1 MSATTNRLVG
11 SCLRSAVGA
20 DWSRLQWWL
29 RQCLAPRVKTR
40 VSRMCRELI
49 LISWPFE
56 PNHQSRVKPRTQ
68 LSKLTMFKQTFHFGA
83 GRLGL
88 DPLREHLQEK
98 HK

>member
-1 MSATTNRLVG
+1 MFFTVVAATVL
-11 SCLRSAVGA
+11 L
-20 DWSRLQWWL
+20 
-29 RQCLAPRVKTR
+29 KTC

-88 DPLREHLQEK
+88 DPLKEHLQEE
-98 HK
+98 H

>member
-1 MSATTNRLVG
+1 MVAATVLG
-11 SCLRSAVGA
+11 P
-20 DWSRLQWWL
+20 SREN
-29 RQCLAPRVKTR
+29 R

-56 PNHQSRVKPRTQ
+56 PNHQSRVKPSTQ
-68 LSKLTMFKQTFHFGA
+68 FSQLTMFKQTFHFGA

-88 DPLREHLQEK
+88 DPLKEHSQEK